1 MITNIPKVSNMSNMS
16 NCPHALPRALSGG
29 KPAHRR
35 GVLTVEMALCIPIV
49 FLILLGTLEFS
60 RMNMLRNSIDNAAYE
75 GARRGIVP
83 GATANDCINAAD
95 TILRAVGAQNTTI
108 TVTPSVINDDT
119 PQVSVSIA
127 TPLSSNSW
135 GPARFLGG
143 MTLRA
148 VSTKSREF
156 VGQLVPTSVP

>member
-1 MITNIPKVSNMSNMS
+1 MAARTGHK
-16 NCPHALPRALSGG
+16 HRA
-29 KPAHRR
+29 RR
-35 GVLTVEMALCIPIV
+35 GVLTVEMAICIPIV

-75 GARRGIVP
+75 GARRGVVP
-83 GATANDCINAAD
+83 GATASDCINAAVSVL
-95 TILRAVGAQNTTI
+95 TAVGARSASVSVAPPLIDDNTTQV
-108 TVTPSVINDDT
+108 TVTISV
-119 PQVSVSIA
+119 
-127 TPLSSNSW
+127 PLSSNSW

-143 MTLRA
+143 ATLRS

>member
-1 MITNIPKVSNMSNMS
+1 MACNKRRQG
-16 NCPHALPRALSGG
+16 AL
-29 KPAHRR
+29 
-35 GVLTVEMALCIPIV
+35 TIEMAFCIPIV

-75 GARRGIVP
+75 GARRGVVP
-83 GATANDCINAAD
+83 GATASDCVTSANRVL
-95 TILRAVGAQNTTI
+95 TAVGANNATV
-108 TVTPSVINDDT
+108 TVTPPTLTDST
-119 PQVSVSIA
+119 QQVSVAISI
-127 TPLSSNSW
+127 PMSSNSW

-143 MTLRA
+143 ATLRA